1 MADILDT
8 DPQSND
14 FFFITDFDYVFGL
27 GKNSFVVNPTDRI
40 LPNATASINVYSAD
54 GVQLFTQ
61 SARAKD
67 AKYGD
72 STPNGATYYTKVD
85 TDAYSGVG
93 YIEIV
98 STAADLGNYDGKI
111 AYYRNIPYKVSATA
125 KLPLISAP
133 TTGELPVG
141 TITWKR
147 KILIDTTVS
156 TTSTVRFFE
165 YPKFSVTPKIYSV
178 PEYPSQPYAVASGS
192 FYSTA
197 VIPKHN
203 ENGDYNI
210 ESSNIVYQIYRN
222 SGTEFTSA
230 MSGESIR
237 LKAISV
243 SKFVYSDFG
252 GYELVHVGELNTDF
266 ITKIKKIVSKNSLL
280 LDIPFVT
287 VSELIGT
294 TNQDSEYSKNNLANI
309 YGYFVSNDP
318 TKQNSYHK
326 KNFYC
331 LSLNSG
337 QYEIVYENI
346 SASLPRKNPQVYKP
360 VLNLE
365 FINLRALC
373 GKINYYKIY
382 GRSLSYPQSKVL
394 MSEGKIESHELVRGS
409 GFDNGLTEDA
419 GKFYS
424 SQHLAKYWI
433 TSAGSLYFSQ
443 SSDVLIDGAI
453 ISHSYN
459 SSKTDYVIFKD
470 NTIESSRSATY
481 VYPTIVSESYWY
493 ATNGAFNNKL
503 AYPSSSFTTPTVLAP
518 YTISQENLINGSAHN
533 SNPMKLNGNA
543 LYQFSMNVKA
553 AVNNTNLSE
562 MYVYFLSGTEKIE
575 IGYIGE
581 DYNLGADRN
590 YTSQFF
596 VSNTKFGTIILVPVS
611 GGWNISDVSIKP
623 YDSLAYSVDT
633 FSVSIPVKNTVQNE
647 LFEIEAELYD
657 GGERLAYGA
666 DSYNFIYNKSYL
678 PLSQRVFVDI
688 DGITL

>member
-14 FFFITDFDYVFGL
+14 FFFITNFDSIFGL

-40 LPNATASINVYSAD
+40 LPNATSSVSVYSAD
-54 GVQLFTQ
+54 GTKLFTQ
-61 SARAKD
+61 LARAKD

-72 STPNGATYYTKVD
+72 STPNGMTYYTKVEG
-85 TDAYSGVG
+85 DAYSGIG

-111 AYYRNIPYKVSATA
+111 AYYRNVPYKVTATT

-133 TTGELPVG
+133 TSGELPTG
-141 TITWKR
+141 TVTWKR
-147 KILIDTTVS
+147 KILIDTTIS
-156 TTSTVRFFE
+156 TTSAVRFFE
-165 YPKFSVTPKIYSV
+165 YPKFIATPKIYSV
-178 PEYPSQPYAVASGS
+178 PEYPSQPYGVASGS

-197 VIPKHN
+197 VTPKHN
-203 ENGDYNI
+203 SNGDYNI

-222 SGTEFTSA
+222 SGTEFTSV
-230 MSGESIR
+230 MSGEEIR
-237 LKAISV
+237 LKSISV

-252 GYELVHVGELNTDF
+252 GYELVHVGSLNTDF
-266 ITKIKKIVSKNSLL
+266 IAKIKKIVNKNSLL

-287 VSELIGT
+287 VSEIIGL
-294 TNQDSEYSKNNLANI
+294 TNQDSEYAKNNLTNI
-309 YGYFVSNDP
+309 HGYVVSDDP
-318 TKQNSYHK
+318 AKQNSYHK

-331 LSLNSG
+331 LSLDSG
-337 QYEIVYENI
+337 QYEIVYKNI
-346 SASLPRKNPQVYKP
+346 SVSLPRKNPQVYRS
-360 VLNLE
+360 VLELD
-365 FINLRALC
+365 FTKLRALC
-373 GKINYYKIY
+373 GKVNSYKIY

-394 MSEGKIESHELVRGS
+394 MSEGKIESNELVRGS
-409 GFDNGLTEDA
+409 GFDNGLAEVA

-424 SQHLAKYWI
+424 SQHLAKYWPV
-433 TSAGSLYFSQ
+433 SGGSLYFSQ
-443 SSDVLIDGAI
+443 SNSVLIDGAI

-459 SSKTDYVIFKD
+459 SGKTDYVIFKD

-503 AYPSSSFTTPTVLAP
+503 AYPSSSFSTPSVLTP
-518 YTISQENLINGSAHN
+518 YASSQENLINGSAHN
-533 SNPMKLNGNA
+533 SNPIKLNGSS
-543 LYQFSMNVKA
+543 LYQFSMNVKSTA
-553 AVNNTNLSE
+553 NNTDLSA
-562 MYVYFLSGTEKIE
+562 MYVYFLSGDERTQ
-575 IGYIGE
+575 IGFIGE
-581 DYNLGADRN
+581 DYNFGADRN
-590 YTSQFF
+590 YTNQFF

-611 GGWNISDVSIKP
+611 GGWNISDISIKP

-633 FSVSIPVKNTVQNE
+633 FSVSIPIKNTLKNE

-657 GGERLAYGA
+657 GNNKLAYGVG
-666 DSYNFIYNKSYL
+666 SYNFIYNKSYL
-678 PLSQRVFVDI
+678 PLNQQVFVDI